1 MGVLCYNLFINAIC
15 ISMNTDIILFF
26 FLSLNGI
33 YCETGSK
40 HGMSKLGVLDVYVFA
55 DLPNFYENTI
65 LSKLGVHSFV
75 VSGKPNLDLLFNVVF
90 FFFFF
95 FFFYM
100 LLCIYVYPKEKIVY
114 MCHMACKKHMLFK

>member
-1 MGVLCYNLFINAIC
+1 
-15 ISMNTDIILFF
+15 MNTDIILFF

-95 FFFYM
+95 FFFF
-100 LLCIYVYPKEKIVY
+100 LYVTMYLRLSKRENSVHVSHG
-114 MCHMACKKHMLFK
+114 M

>member
-40 HGMSKLGVLDVYVFA
+40 HGMPKLDVLDVCVFA
-55 DLPNFYENTI
+55 DLPSFNEKTI
-65 LSKLGVHSFV
+65 LSKLGVHLNISFW
-75 VSGKPNLDLLFNVVF
+75 
-90 FFFFF
+90 
-95 FFFYM
+95 
-100 LLCIYVYPKEKIVY
+100 
-114 MCHMACKKHMLFK
+114 